1 MGDLEFSDNSRSI
14 SPTLL
19 TGHAI
24 PPSEINRHTTL
35 RRSSAAN
42 AFSTTT
48 TTTTTAL
55 PTTATAASELLQF

>member
-48 TTTTTAL
+48 TTAAL